1 MPEVSKRETFVLPD
15 TAKEVIA
22 ESSIGKEPSKQ
33 VDESVDYEDPIND
46 DYQDDI
52 ASNKVQS
59 NKISQRSEPKVSTLQ
74 AMIQKHNEKF
84 K

>member
-52 ASNKVQS
+52 ESNKVQS
-59 NKISQRSEPKVSTLQ
+59 NKISLKSEPKPSTLQ
-74 AMIQKHNEKF
+74 AMIQKHNEKY

>member
-1 MPEVSKRETFVLPD
+1 M
-15 TAKEVIA
+15 IA

-59 NKISQRSEPKVSTLQ
+59 NKISQRSEPKLSTLQ
-74 AMIQKHNEKF
+74 AMIQNHNEKF